1 MPAPLFKIL
10 EGPSS
15 ANDGISNA
23 VSVGLAPI
31 ISVASKAADVFA
43 HDYEGLLQILRFRNQ
58 TAKAAH
64 RRSGWIGGRIF
75 NKFSGEDTNYIPVSG
90 THLRQALAVVG
101 IEAPEFIVA
110 SGKYSLRLDLSE
122 EAVLILFKTRDNLKA
137 DA

>member
-1 MPAPLFKIL
+1 MPAALFKIL

-31 ISVASKAADVFA
+31 ISAASKAADVFA
-43 HDYEGLLQILRFRNQ
+43 HDYEGLLQILRFLNQ

-64 RRSGWIGGRIF
+64 RRSGWIF
-75 NKFSGEDTNYIPVSG
+75 NKFSGEDTNYTPVSG
-90 THLRQALAVVG
+90 TYLRQALAVVG

>member
-10 EGPSS
+10 EAPSS
-15 ANDGISNA
+15 ADDGISNA

-31 ISVASKAADVFA
+31 ISAASKAADVFA
-43 HDYEGLLQILRFRNQ
+43 HDHEGLLQILRFRNQ

-64 RRSGWIGGRIF
+64 KRSGWIGGRIF